1 MTTAQKHLELI
12 KDKENRIN
20 SVIRAVAMIF
30 KSLTLFYYD
39 ETENGEQV
47 NTFIFTFYDD
57 SVLKIDFDG
66 DVYIDD
72 DYENAYNIYK

>member
-1 MTTAQKHLELI
+1 
-12 KDKENRIN
+12 
-20 SVIRAVAMIF
+20 MIF